1 MKKKGYKEF
10 IKIDTNNLY
19 INKNTISSF
28 LSNANQFFKSFQD
41 FSKNVNNKL
50 DYFEVFAKDANKKLE
65 DANKK
70 LDYLIRA
77 KEKEPEDSKSKSNSK
92 KSENISPNESNT
104 PFDEENEKESH
115 NSKEPADSTRK
126 INEKKKKKIE
136 KNNQNNANVS
146 SISINSQF
154 FLYKKNINELIDND
168 DINK

>member
-1 MKKKGYKEF
+1 MKKNGYKEF

-70 LDYLIRA
+70 LDYLMGA
-77 KEKEPEDSKSKSNSK
+77 KSQNDINSK
-92 KSENISPNESNT
+92 KKNP
-104 PFDEENEKESH
+104 
-115 NSKEPADSTRK
+115 K
-126 INEKKKKKIE
+126 IVKVNQIQ
-136 KNNQNNANVS
+136 KN
-146 SISINSQF
+146 
-154 FLYKKNINELIDND
+154 
-168 DINK
+168 

>member
-1 MKKKGYKEF
+1 MKKNGYKEF

-77 KEKEPEDSKSKSNSK
+77 KEKEPEDSKSKSNS
-92 KSENISPNESNT
+92 
-104 PFDEENEKESH
+104 
-115 NSKEPADSTRK
+115 
-126 INEKKKKKIE
+126 
-136 KNNQNNANVS
+136 NQ
-146 SISINSQF
+146 
-154 FLYKKNINELIDND
+154 KT
-168 DINK
+168 

>member
-1 MKKKGYKEF
+1 MKKNGYKEF

-50 DYFEVFAKDANKKLE
+50 DYFEVFAKDANKKLDYFEVFAKDANKKLE

-77 KEKEPEDSKSKSNSK
+77 KEKEPEDSKSKSN
-92 KSENISPNESNT
+92 
-104 PFDEENEKESH
+104 
-115 NSKEPADSTRK
+115 
-126 INEKKKKKIE
+126 
-136 KNNQNNANVS
+136 
-146 SISINSQF
+146 
-154 FLYKKNINELIDND
+154 
-168 DINK
+168 